1 RRVERFVDRERI
13 EHLVDGRACRQR
25 RGALPERA
33 LHADPAGGLRDLL
46 VAGGEHPGAHADPAA
61 GAVYRTAVAQ
71 RLDVAVV
78 PLAEGVAA
86 DPVEVAAQRAGQVEP
101 GLVLRIGLEI
111 LGRISVAR
119 AIDREGGAGQQ
130 AGQHTGGQSWNGLHG
145 TSSLTLWR
153 RQRPSRQR
161 RPLSGVTAA
170 RCRKTP
176 RPRPGGRNH
185 AAGTSGSG
193 ILEPADSGVCGSQYP
208 GRPDLGRRPGPGR
221 LGPLPATGDF
231 RSKHLLQCPRTTVV
245 APPRPRKSGAA
256 GWNGSVRP
264 SPASPAP
271 AKTWSNCCAIPI
283 PTA

>member
-130 AGQHTGGQSWNGLHG
+130 AGQHTGGQSWDGLHWNVFLDVEE
-145 TSSLTLWR
+145 T
-153 RQRPSRQR
+153 
-161 RPLSGVTAA
+161 TASI
-170 RCRKTP
+170 TP
-176 RPRPGGRNH
+176 APAAVGGHRSAVSENPAPRPGGRNH
-185 AAGTSGSG
+185 AAGTSG
-193 ILEPADSGVCGSQYP
+193 
-208 GRPDLGRRPGPGR
+208 
-221 LGPLPATGDF
+221 
-231 RSKHLLQCPRTTVV
+231 
-245 APPRPRKSGAA
+245 
-256 GWNGSVRP
+256 
-264 SPASPAP
+264 
-271 AKTWSNCCAIPI
+271 
-283 PTA
+283 